1 MPTTS
6 PRRHGPE
13 PSPEVYDISG
23 ASTSLTADQSARMR
37 RYMIQMGIRTVCFVL
52 GVFTEGWLR
61 WTFFVAAMVL
71 PYIAVVLANN
81 TRQVRASS
89 TASAVNAPSLPA
101 QASGTGTGSDTDD
114 DVVSGTVIERRE
126 LGPGSRRHESHD
138 DPDDRGGH
146 DEQGRA
152 GS

>member
-13 PSPEVYDISG
+13 PRPEVYDISG

-81 TRQVRASS
+81 TRQVRSS
-89 TASAVNAPSLPA
+89 TTPSPVNAPALPA
-101 QASGTGTGSDTDD
+101 QPSETRTAAETDE
-114 DVVSGTVIERRE
+114 DVVSGTVIEQRE
-126 LGPGSRRHESHD
+126 LGPGSQPSTDQDAR
-138 DPDDRGGH
+138 DDRGGT
-146 DEQGRA
+146 DERRRA
-152 GS
+152 GG